1 MNGVD
6 RAQLTDYLVRQR
18 WFTGRASNSV
28 TAVRA
33 LDWLRPPDDEMGVR
47 IELVTVSDGTHDQI
61 YNVPLVYRR
70 TPGPQLEHALVGVA
84 PMPEGEWLV
93 YDALHDPEAVRVLI
107 AAFRLGDVTTGEVS
121 YAVAREPG
129 ITDESTTVMLSAE
142 QSNTS
147 IIIDDRMML
156 KCFRRVAPGR
166 NPDIEVLGALSADY
180 GDSVATLLGWMSSVP
195 LDDLAPCDLAI
206 LQNFW
211 RTATDGWE
219 SARISVRDFLA
230 EPDLVPDE
238 AGGDFAGEA
247 ERLGAATARVHAG
260 MAQLLT
266 TGTWGPPDLAR
277 LAGRLRARLASAIEL
292 VPQLA
297 PHQERV
303 EAAYDRIAALREPVP
318 VQRVHGDL
326 HLGQTLRTS
335 AGWKI
340 IDFEGEP
347 AKPLSERIGLDSPW
361 RDVAGMLRSFDYVA
375 SSVLFQVE
383 VPDGEAR
390 AHEWVL
396 HNRAAY
402 LRGYGQVA
410 HGESEQLLQAY
421 EFDKAVYEVAYEAQH
436 RPTWLD
442 VPLRAFTR

>member
-6 RAQLTDYLVRQR
+6 RAALTAYLVRQR
-18 WFTGRASNSV
+18 WFTGHAGHAV

-33 LDWLRPPDDEMGVR
+33 LDWMRAPDDEMGVR
-47 IELVTVSDGTHDQI
+47 IELVTVSGGARDQV

-70 TPGPQLEHALVGVA
+70 KPAAHLEHALVGVA
-84 PMPEGEWLV
+84 PLPDDEWLV
-93 YDALHDPEAVRVLI
+93 YDALHDPAAVQVLI
-107 AAFRLGDVTTGEVS
+107 AGFMTAPVTTGQVTYRLAGRPDLS
-121 YAVAREPG
+121 DG
-129 ITDESTTVMLSAE
+129 SGTVMLSAE

-147 IIIDDRMML
+147 IVIDDTMML
-156 KCFRRVAPGR
+156 KFFRRVAPGR

-180 GDSVATLLGWMSSVP
+180 TDTVATLLGWMSSVP
-195 LDDLAPCDLAI
+195 LPGLNACDLAI
-206 LQNFW
+206 LQTFW

-219 SARISVRDFLA
+219 TARVSVRDLLA
-230 EPDLVPDE
+230 EPDLHPAE

-247 ERLGAATARVHAG
+247 ERLGAATARVHEG
-260 MAQLLT
+260 MAGLLDT
-266 TGTWGPPDLAR
+266 DVWGPADLAR
-277 LAGRLRARLASAIEL
+277 LTGRLRARLASTIEL
-292 VPQLA
+292 VPQLQQ
-297 PHQERV
+297 HREQV
-303 EAAYDRIAALREPVP
+303 EAAYDRLAGLSAPVP

-335 AGWKI
+335 DGWKI

-347 AKPLSERIGLDSPW
+347 ARPLTERVALDSPW

-383 VPDGEAR
+383 VPDGAIRADEWAR
-390 AHEWVL
+390 

-402 LRGYGQVA
+402 LRGYGRQA
-410 HGESEQLLQAY
+410 QGESELLLQAY

-442 VPLRAFTR
+442 VPLRAFGR